1 MHSSEKPLYNTS
13 MSSRNA
19 QLRKQADRL
28 TRRALAYLYWEQ
40 YAPVFAL
47 AALFLSL
54 FMIGS
59 FSGLWQWIGD
69 PWRLV
74 FLLIAAYFLVKA
86 ILKARQF
93 KRPNRS
99 AAKRRVEYDSGAAHR
114 PLDTIEDRPALS
126 ADGWDQ
132 HYQKAEDKVA
142 TLSKPQ
148 LRPVLGA
155 IDKYFLRFI
164 TPVAIILSVM
174 IGTSQSFER
183 LRHALTPGW
192 ISGAIG
198 DDVTFEAWIDPPAYT
213 GRPPIYFKNTDK
225 VEVPEGSEL
234 VARIIGTKNPTR
246 LRLTGQRGS
255 RSLKLNRIGP
265 DSFEARAIVKSPSTA
280 SWRIGQ
286 NRKDWR
292 IKTLADQPPAVAFV
306 RAPKA
311 DKRDRLTFG
320 YSLNDDYG
328 VESLSLEL
336 RLLQDDPNA
345 SELTRSVDVP
355 LGGNN
360 RKAEDETAA
369 LNLTQHE
376 WAGKKVAATLLAK
389 DGLGQ
394 LAKSDDV
401 YFTVPNKIFIEPLAK
416 AVVEHRSLVMAGQAE
431 YAAMPRLTRK
441 DWHNRP
447 WFDTW
452 QPEFRMERAPES
464 IQRAA
469 LMIDIV
475 TDRPES
481 LFSDPAVYIGL
492 RNVASRLRYARE
504 QGELDGLPEDL
515 WNIAIRAEF
524 GTLGSAL
531 EEMREAQ
538 AALRDGIARRAPQ
551 REIDTLFDRYNEAVE
566 RYREEL
572 VRQAI
577 EDGNMAESE
586 GGGGDGSGFN
596 VDEIQALLD
605 AIEEANRIGDSEGAR
620 RALAQLAQLLENME
634 IQLTEGGGGS
644 GGQSMPGEM
653 SEEMRESLEELA
665 DLLGEQRELR
675 DETQQSQQAENEGS
689 TPGNDDNSETE
700 AGEESDGSDGG
711 EQDADQNPLS
721 GDQLAEQQQRLQDLL
736 DKAQNAL
743 PEPGEGD
750 GSGGSSE
757 ENGEED
763 GAGGV
768 DPEQALEDAQRAME
782 LAEDALRRG
791 QFGDAQD
798 EQANA
803 IEAIRNAGRALA
815 EQSRQNRGD
824 NQEAS
829 NEGDD
834 PLGRTS
840 DSENN
845 NGENIEDELA
855 DLDSRD
861 RATRSRELQEEIRRR
876 AAEQE
881 RQKDEREYLERL
893 LKRF

>member
-13 MSSRNA
+13 MSSRNE
-19 QLRKQADRL
+19 QLRKQAGRL
-28 TRRALAYLYWEQ
+28 TRRAHAYLYWER

-54 FMIGS
+54 FLIGS

-69 PWRLV
+69 PWRLI
-74 FLLIAAYFLVKA
+74 FLLVAAYFLIKA
-86 ILKARQF
+86 VLKARRI
-93 KRPNRS
+93 KRPSRS
-99 AAKRRVEYDSGAAHR
+99 AAMRRVEDDSGASHR
-114 PLDTIEDRPALS
+114 PLDTLEDKPALS
-126 ADGWDQ
+126 AEGWDQ
-132 HYQKAEDKVA
+132 HYKKAEAKVA
-142 TLSKPQ
+142 ALGRPQ

-164 TPVAIILSVM
+164 TPIAIVLSVM

-213 GRPPIYFKNTDK
+213 GRPPIYFKNTDI

-246 LRLTGQRGS
+246 LRLSGQRGA
-255 RSLKLNRIGP
+255 RSLKLTRIGP
-265 DSFEARAIVKSPSTA
+265 DSFESRAVVKNPTTA

-286 NRKDWR
+286 NRQDWR
-292 IKTLADQPPAVAFV
+292 IKTLPDQPPIVSFV
-306 RAPKA
+306 RSPKA
-311 DKRDRLTFG
+311 DRRDRLTFG

-328 VESLSLEL
+328 VENLTLKL
-336 RLLQDDPNA
+336 RLLQDDPEA
-345 SELTRSVDVP
+345 PELTRSVDVP
-355 LGGNN
+355 LSGSN

-376 WAGKKVAATLLAK
+376 WAGKKVAATLHAI

-394 LAKSDDV
+394 SAQSEQV

-416 AVVEHRSLVMAGQAE
+416 AIVEHRSLVMAGQAE
-431 YAAMPRLTRK
+431 YKAIPRLTRK
-441 DWHNRP
+441 DWSNRP

-452 QPEFRMERAPES
+452 QPEFRMERAPDS

-469 LMIDIV
+469 LLIDIV

-504 QGELDGLPEDL
+504 QAELDGLPEDL

-524 GTLGSAL
+524 GTLGTAL

-551 REIDTLFDRYNEAVE
+551 REIDTLFERYDEAVE

-572 VRQAI
+572 TRQAI
-577 EDGNMAESE
+577 EDGNVAESE
-586 GGGGDGSGFN
+586 GGGGEGGGFN

-605 AIEEANRIGDSEGAR
+605 AIEEANRQGDSEGAR
-620 RALAQLAQLLENME
+620 RALAQLAELLENME
-634 IQLTEGGGGS
+634 IQLSQGGGG

-665 DLLGEQRELR
+665 DLLGEQRDLR
-675 DETQQSQQAENEGS
+675 DETQQSEQAENQEQESGQR
-689 TPGNDDNSETE
+689 
-700 AGEESDGSDGG
+700 SDGSS
-711 EQDADQNPLS
+711 S
-721 GDQLAEQQQRLQDLL
+721 GSEEEEAGQRPMTGQQLAEQQQQLQDLL
-736 DKAQNAL
+736 DKAQEAL
-743 PEPGEGD
+743 PEPGEGEEE
-750 GSGGSSE
+750 SGGSGNE
-757 ENGEED
+757 GEED
-763 GAGGV
+763 GGI
-768 DPEQALEDAQRAME
+768 DPEQALKDAQRAMR
-782 LAEDALRRG
+782 LAEDALKRG
-791 QFGDAQD
+791 QFGEAQD
-798 EQANA
+798 EQADA
-803 IEAIRNAGRALA
+803 IEAIRNAGRSLA
-815 EQSRQNRGD
+815 EQARQNRGE

-829 NEGDD
+829 NDGDD
-834 PLGRTS
+834 PLGRS
-840 DSENN
+840 PDSENN
-845 NGENIEDELA
+845 SGENIEDDLA

-861 RATRSRELQEEIRRR
+861 RATRSRELQDEIRRR

-881 RQKDEREYLERL
+881 RQKDERDYLERL